1 MPVSSKSDG
10 LYSTLIGIKLTKPR
24 FLQMAEERMQKATFT
39 CLPQEK
45 KISLDKM
52 LFGLRISSNVLYIWL
67 LFFVYRCSK
76 ALAVENKIRTRT
88 CCLIEIRRKNQN
100 ILKKHIEFD
109 LDLTWH
115 RVDCFKKNGLVFR
128 SYKKPRFC
136 CRTAKKYYA
145 KNSGSG
151 GRAPGSSQPPLP
163 KPKSAPA
170 KPKAKGKGKPKKTI
184 RTRRKWDLY
193 IFWVYMGRRNPMC
206 YNLDC
211 WVSCNT

>member
-1 MPVSSKSDG
+1 MARGEADKFRSEKFPVPRYACSHLTRLSRTFEHFSLILSDFYISSNHSKYMPVSSKSDG

-45 KISLDKM
+45 KFSLDKM

-100 ILKKHIEFD
+100 I
-109 LDLTWH
+109 
-115 RVDCFKKNGLVFR
+115 
-128 SYKKPRFC
+128 Y
-136 CRTAKKYYA
+136 
-145 KNSGSG
+145 
-151 GRAPGSSQPPLP
+151 
-163 KPKSAPA
+163 
-170 KPKAKGKGKPKKTI
+170 
-184 RTRRKWDLY
+184 
-193 IFWVYMGRRNPMC
+193 
-206 YNLDC
+206 
-211 WVSCNT
+211 